1 MLHDPAFHRSSDSET
16 STERRG
22 SARTAASGE
31 LALAWSH
38 DRQNTMRYQLIDVG
52 DGGMRIQSTVPI
64 LTGTIGTALRLLP
77 EGEKLDQPV
86 MVVWVRRLEDELY
99 DIGLRCI

>member
-1 MLHDPAFHRSSDSET
+1 MLHDPAFHRSSEAET
-16 STERRG
+16 SAERRG
-22 SARTAASGE
+22 SARAAASGE
-31 LALAWSH
+31 LTMAWSH

-77 EGEKLDQPV
+77 EGEQLDQPV
-86 MVVWVRRLEDELY
+86 MVVWVRRLEDDLY